1 MPLSSEARGRVATA
15 RPWLNGFTEVAQK
28 RSDAE
33 FELVDIKDF
42 NLPLLDEAMPPIMG
56 QYSKPHTKAWAAKIG
71 TFDAYVFVTP
81 EYNHGI
87 SGALKNAIDF
97 LFAEWN
103 NKAAGFV
110 SYGGASGARAVEQL
124 RLVLAEVQMATV
136 RLQVLLSMYSDFENF
151 SVFKPDSRKETSV
164 NEMLDQ
170 LVAWGGA
177 LKPLRKNIRRH
188 LMEIGVDSFV
198 AATVD
203 AAGRAVDPARHLS
216 ELLEAITL
224 ADEVGLDVFG
234 IGEHHRREFLDSAP
248 TMILAAAA
256 ARTRRIR
263 LTSAVTVLS
272 AADPVRVFQ
281 EFATLDLLSNGRA
294 EIVAGRGSFIE
305 AFPLFGLELE
315 DYDSLFAE
323 KLDLL
328 LNIRENTHVHWSGK
342 HRAPL
347 TGQGVYPRPL
357 QNPLPVWLGV
367 GGTPSSFVRAGMLG
381 LPLMVAIIG
390 GEPHRF
396 RPLIDRYREAGLR
409 AGHSPDQLK
418 VGIHSLGY
426 VADSSTKAE
435 DEFFPGYAR
444 SFSEI
449 GRERGWP
456 PVTRAHFDA
465 LLGPTGALLV
475 GDPETVAEKILR
487 VNESL
492 GGISRLTFQMSVA
505 ALPHAKMLRAIEL
518 LGTDVAPMVRNSLA
532 SSQPQRVLPTVDRLA
547 AANCAHSPTLTTQE
561 RIS

>member
-1 MPLSSEARGRVATA
+1 M
-15 RPWLNGFTEVAQK
+15 Q
-28 RSDAE
+28 
-33 FELVDIKDF
+33 
-42 NLPLLDEAMPPIMG
+42 
-56 QYSKPHTKAWAAKIG
+56 
-71 TFDAYVFVTP
+71 
-81 EYNHGI
+81 
-87 SGALKNAIDF
+87 
-97 LFAEWN
+97 
-103 NKAAGFV
+103 
-110 SYGGASGARAVEQL
+110 
-124 RLVLAEVQMATV
+124 
-136 RLQVLLSMYSDFENF
+136 
-151 SVFKPDSRKETSV
+151 
-164 NEMLDQ
+164 
-170 LVAWGGA
+170 
-177 LKPLRKNIRRH
+177 
-188 LMEIGVDSFV
+188 IGVDSFV

-203 AAGRAVDPARHLS
+203 ATGRAVDPARHLS

-256 ARTRRIR
+256 TRTRRIR

-328 LNIRENTHVHWSGK
+328 LKIRESTHVEWSGK
-342 HRAPL
+342 HRAAL

-357 QNPLPVWLGV
+357 QNRLPIWLGV
-367 GGTPSSFVRAGMLG
+367 GGTPASFIRAGILG

-396 RPLIDRYREAGLR
+396 RTLIDRYREAGLR
-409 AGHSPDQLK
+409 SGHSPDQLK

-426 VADSSTKAE
+426 VADSSTTAE
-435 DEFFPGYAR
+435 DEFFPGYAQ
-444 SFSEI
+444 SFTEI

-456 PVTRAHFDA
+456 PMTRAHFDA
-465 LLGPTGALLV
+465 QLGLTGALLV

-492 GGISRLTFQMSVA
+492 GGISRITFQMSVA

-518 LGTDVAPMVRNSLA
+518 LGMRVAPIVRAALA
-532 SSQPQRVLPTVDRLA
+532 SETTAARVPADSHRA
-547 AANCAHSPTLTTQE
+547 A
-561 RIS
+561 